1 MYKTNDIGLNVQI
14 NLNANKDKIVET
26 NLVTSGLAFNGFILI
41 LFFSIATIEV
51 SSSLLLPKS

>member
-26 NLVTSGLAFNGFILI
+26 NLVTSGLAFKGFILI